1 MVLSREDFMKR
12 LQERVGEGTTEDDIS
27 FIEDFTDTYNDLETR
42 TTSEDEN
49 EWKTKYDELDKKWRE
64 KYKARFFDAGTS
76 PEEVKK
82 DQKEDVE
89 KDGEETSFDDLFEER
104 EGK

>member
-1 MVLSREDFMKR
+1 MVLSKEDFMKR

-27 FIEDFTDTYNDLETR
+27 FIEDFTDTFNDLEAR
-42 TTSEDEN
+42 TNSNTEN
-49 EWKTKYDELDKKWRE
+49 EWKTKYDELDKTWRE
-64 KYKARFFDAGTS
+64 KYKARFFDQGTS

-82 DQKEDVE
+82 EQKEDVE
-89 KDGEETSFDDLFEER
+89 KDAEETSFEDLFDKR